1 MSNLQIGVYPTPEA
15 VSDAVGDR
23 MAGAIL
29 RALVDDDFAH
39 ICITGGRGGHGA
51 LSALG
56 ADPGID
62 WSRVHVWW
70 SDERFVPK
78 GDDQRNDVMAGQ
90 ALLNV
95 VDLPSDN
102 VHPMPTSDDFAG
114 ISEAAADY
122 ARQLSEFG
130 SPGPRF
136 CVSILGMGEDGHVA
150 SLFPQHPGLTDT
162 RVAFPVVDSP
172 KPPPQRV
179 SMSFGTIN
187 NADEIILIASG
198 AGKAD
203 AVGMLVNDPGPLA
216 VPAAG
221 VQGTVATYLMVDEA
235 AAVHVP
241 AGLRHFA

>member
-1 MSNLQIGVYPTPEA
+1 MTSLSVGVFPTAQA
-15 VSDAVGDR
+15 VSDVVANR

-29 RALVDDDFAH
+29 RALTTEQAVH

-51 LSALG
+51 LAALA

-70 SDERFVPK
+70 SDERFVPA
-78 GDDQRNDVMAGQ
+78 GDEQRNDVMAGQ
-90 ALLNV
+90 ALLDV
-95 VDLPSDN
+95 VDLPVTN
-102 VHPMPTSDDFAG
+102 VHRMPASDEFDDIG
-114 ISEAAADY
+114 TAAEDY
-122 ARQLSEFG
+122 AAQMAEFG

-150 SLFPQHPGLTDT
+150 SLFPEHPGLQQT
-162 RVAFPVVDSP
+162 RPAFPVLDSP
-172 KPPPQRV
+172 KPPPRRI
-179 SMSFGTIN
+179 SMSFAAIN

-203 AVGMLVNDPGPLA
+203 AVGMLINDPGPLA

-221 VQGTVATYLMVDEA
+221 VHGGQVTFLALDDA

-241 AGLRHFA
+241 PELHQFS